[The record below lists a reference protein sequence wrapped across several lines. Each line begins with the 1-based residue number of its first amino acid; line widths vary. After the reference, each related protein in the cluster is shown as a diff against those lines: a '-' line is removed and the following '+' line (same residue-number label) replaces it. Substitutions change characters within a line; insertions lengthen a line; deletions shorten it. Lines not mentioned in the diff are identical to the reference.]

1 MPSHHQPRHPRES
14 LAAVPVV
21 GDAPQ
26 RQLSPEFES
35 EGDPTH
41 VAVKIRLKRMGKIR
55 APHYRI
61 VVADVRT
68 KRDGV
73 TIEEIG
79 VYNPK
84 LEPSLIRVDAERV
97 AHWLSVGAQ
106 PTESVQ
112 ALLSKT
118 GDWQKFKGEP
128 APPPLLEQPMKRG
141 RRELFDEA
149 LAASHSELRTE
160 AVTAKKAAAKAAE
173 PKAEKSTEPKA
184 EKKAAEPKA
193 EKSTEPK
200 AEKKAAEPKAEK
212 STEPK
217 AEKKAAE
224 PQARKAVDPSAAS
237 TDVTDPAAD
246 APEAGDQPGE
256 AKADEAKADEA
267 KADEAKADDAK
278 ADDAKADDTKS
289 DQPAEAKTDE
299 A

>member
-1 MPSHHQPRHPRES
+1 
-14 LAAVPVV
+14 
-21 GDAPQ
+21 
-26 RQLSPEFES
+26 
-35 EGDPTH
+35 

-61 VVADVRT
+61 VVADART
-68 KRDGV
+68 KRDGA

-128 APPPLLEQPMKRG
+128 APPPLLEQPVKRG

-160 AVTAKKAAAKAAE
+160 AVTAKKAAAKTAE
-173 PKAEKSTEPKA
+173 PKAEKTA
-184 EKKAAEPKA
+184 ESKAAEPR
-193 EKSTEPK
+193 
-200 AEKKAAEPKAEK
+200 
-212 STEPK
+212 
-217 AEKKAAE
+217 
-224 PQARKAVDPSAAS
+224 ARKAVEPSAAS
-237 TDVTDPAAD
+237 TDIPEPSLEAAEAID
-246 APEAGDQPGE
+246 AEATADQPVD
-256 AKADEAKADEA
+256 ATAADEA
-267 KADEAKADDAK
+267 
-278 ADDAKADDTKS
+278 TV
-289 DQPAEAKTDE
+289 AEAKGDE

>member
-1 MPSHHQPRHPRES
+1 
-14 LAAVPVV
+14 
-21 GDAPQ
+21 
-26 RQLSPEFES
+26 
-35 EGDPTH
+35 

-61 VVADVRT
+61 VVADART
-68 KRDGV
+68 KRDGA

-128 APPPLLEQPMKRG
+128 APPPLLEQPVKRG

-160 AVTAKKAAAKAAE
+160 AVTTKKAAAKTA
-173 PKAEKSTEPKA
+173 EPKA
-184 EKKAAEPKA
+184 EKKAAEPR
-193 EKSTEPK
+193 
-200 AEKKAAEPKAEK
+200 
-212 STEPK
+212 
-217 AEKKAAE
+217 
-224 PQARKAVDPSAAS
+224 ARKAVEPSAAS
-237 TDVTDPAAD
+237 TDIPEPSLEAAEAIDAEATADQPVDATAAD
-246 APEAGDQPGE
+246 QATA
-256 AKADEAKADEA
+256 
-267 KADEAKADDAK
+267 
-278 ADDAKADDTKS
+278 
-289 DQPAEAKTDE
+289 AEAKGDE

>member
-1 MPSHHQPRHPRES
+1 MSARRPVPAHHP
-14 LAAVPVV
+14 AAPPASRSPQSFHR
-21 GDAPQ
+21 DARAPDHKFT
-26 RQLSPEFES
+26 EFES

-61 VVADVRT
+61 VVADART
-68 KRDGV
+68 KRDGA
-73 TIEEIG
+73 TIGEIG

-128 APPPLLEQPMKRG
+128 APAPLLEQPVKRG

-160 AVTAKKAAAKAAE
+160 AVTAKKAAAKSAE
-173 PKAEKSTEPKA
+173 AKSESGEPRT
-184 EKKAAEPKA
+184 EKKAAEPR
-193 EKSTEPK
+193 
-200 AEKKAAEPKAEK
+200 
-212 STEPK
+212 
-217 AEKKAAE
+217 
-224 PQARKAVDPSAAS
+224 ARKAVEPSAAS
-237 TDVTDPAAD
+237 TEIPEPSLEAA
-246 APEAGDQPGE
+246 EAIEAEATADQPVD
-256 AKADEAKADEA
+256 AAVADEP
-267 KADEAKADDAK
+267 
-278 ADDAKADDTKS
+278 TV
-289 DQPAEAKTDE
+289 AEAKGDE

>member
-1 MPSHHQPRHPRES
+1 
-14 LAAVPVV
+14 
-21 GDAPQ
+21 
-26 RQLSPEFES
+26 
-35 EGDPTH
+35 

-61 VVADVRT
+61 VVADART

-128 APPPLLEQPMKRG
+128 APPPLLEQPVKRG

-160 AVTAKKAAAKAAE
+160 AVTAKKAAAKSA
-173 PKAEKSTEPKA
+173 EPKA

-193 EKSTEPK
+193 
-200 AEKKAAEPKAEK
+200 
-212 STEPK
+212 
-217 AEKKAAE
+217 
-224 PQARKAVDPSAAS
+224 RKAVEPSAAS
-237 TDVTDPAAD
+237 TEIPEPSLEAAEAID
-246 APEAGDQPGE
+246 AEAKADQQVDATVADEPTVAE
-256 AKADEAKADEA
+256 AKADEA
-267 KADEAKADDAK
+267 
-278 ADDAKADDTKS
+278 
-289 DQPAEAKTDE
+289 
-299 A
+299 

>member
-1 MPSHHQPRHPRES
+1 
-14 LAAVPVV
+14 
-21 GDAPQ
+21 
-26 RQLSPEFES
+26 
-35 EGDPTH
+35 

-61 VVADVRT
+61 VVADART

-128 APPPLLEQPMKRG
+128 APPPLLEQPVKRG

-160 AVTAKKAAAKAAE
+160 AVTAKKAAAKTAE

-184 EKKAAEPKA
+184 EKSTEPKA

-200 AEKKAAEPKAEK
+200 AEKSTEPKADKSTEPNAEK

-217 AEKKAAE
+217 A
-224 PQARKAVDPSAAS
+224 RKAVEPSAAS
-237 TDVTDPAAD
+237 TDIPEPSLETAD
-246 APEAGDQPGE
+246 APETADQPVE
-256 AKADEAKADEA
+256 TKADV
-267 KADEAKADDAK
+267 AKADDAK
-278 ADDAKADDTKS
+278 ADGA
-289 DQPAEAKTDE
+289 
-299 A
+299 